1 MLHNQVSNHTH
12 ANLFD
17 QPIKEMDAPN
27 YYTVIKQPMDL
38 KLMKQRIKEGA
49 IASSMELRGAFSLMF
64 ANALMYNHPGTE
76 VHRMANE
83 MRVATDEILDEFDR
97 TPLGS

>member
-49 IASSMELRGAFSLMF
+49 ITSSMDLRRAFSLMF

-83 MRVATDEILDEFDR
+83 MRVATDEILNEFDR